1 MNEHERRIEAVRR
14 MVQGEKVSDIC
25 AALGRSR
32 RWFYKWAGRFGAQG
46 IAGLEDGRRQNGASS
61 ETPSWLHELIVETR
75 DRLVREAEA
84 GESFVGISAEE
95 VVRQLTG
102 LGIELPSERTVH
114 RILVAAGR
122 VPVDRECEP
131 VNYCPRPSAE
141 TVNSVHQIDIWPR
154 LLTGGQRVNFLHLV
168 DVASWYPYGWVCDD
182 KRTDTVLA
190 FLLAAWQQ
198 LGLPQWAQFD
208 NEMTFT
214 GGRWAH
220 RLGRVVRLCL
230 ALGVQVWFIPFYTP
244 QRNGFVESFH
254 SQCHQ
259 FLWSRHTFAAL
270 ADVQARYPAFL
281 QAFRHEHHLP
291 AIADQTPAQAR
302 GQQQDET
309 GFRPLPAD
317 FHLARPERLPLVA
330 GLIHCVRL
338 ADRQGAVNIL
348 NRQLELGEA
357 YARHYVLAT
366 IHTARQQIC
375 LFQQPDA
382 ASPLQEI
389 GTFPFPLPEPTVPY
403 DPSFSY
409 LLADS

>member
-1 MNEHERRIEAVRR
+1 MNEHERRIEAIRR

-25 AALGRSR
+25 VALGRSR
-32 RWFYKWAGRFGAQG
+32 RWLHKWAGRFEADG

-61 ETPSWLHELIVETR
+61 EVAQWLRELIIETR
-75 DRLVREAEA
+75 DRLEREAEA
-84 GESFVGISAEE
+84 GESFVGMGAEE
-95 VVRQLTG
+95 VVRQLAG
-102 LGIELPSERTVH
+102 LGVELPSGRTVH

-154 LLTGGQRVNFLHLV
+154 LLTGGRKVNFLHLV
-168 DVASWYPYGWVCDD
+168 DVASWYPYGWVCGD

-190 FLLAAWQQ
+190 FLWAAWQQ
-198 LGLPQWAQFD
+198 LGLPQLAQFD

-230 ALGVQVWFIPFYTP
+230 ALGVQVWFIPLYTA

-259 FLWSRHTFAAL
+259 FLWSRHTFGAL
-270 ADVQARYPAFL
+270 TDVRAKYPAFL
-281 QAFRHEHHLP
+281 QAFRQEHHLP
-291 AIADQTPAQAR
+291 AIAGQTPQQAR
-302 GQQQDET
+302 GQRQRQH
-309 GFRPLPAD
+309 GFRPLPVD
-317 FHLARPERLPLVA
+317 FRLAQPERLPIVA

-338 ADRQGAVNIL
+338 ADRQGTVNIL
-348 NRQLELGEA
+348 NRQLQLGEA

-366 IHTARQQIC
+366 IHTARQQMC

-382 ASPLQEI
+382 DSSLQDI
-389 GTFPFPLPEPTVPY
+389 GTFSFPLPEPAVAY
-403 DPSFSY
+403 DPSFNY
-409 LLADS
+409 LLDDS